1 MERLRSPW
9 VSGTFYLTVVVVSV
23 ALLMVVGRVLT
34 VWVLPF
40 VIIGSILLVILVGAF
55 QLRQDER
62 LREVT
67 FLRLMTAVLKRL
79 PLLMSKR
86 FDPDRSGS

>member
-1 MERLRSPW
+1 M
-9 VSGTFYLTVVVVSV
+9 SGTFYLTVVVVSV